1 MAPPTRRPTSVLRSA
16 EGDLHA
22 PLHAPIE
29 ADTPLTDGR
38 IRGAAPT
45 ARPQAAFGALSGL
58 QARPVAGGGPQARE
72 PRPPPRGPPGP
83 AAGGSWSACVWC
95 PGAFPGRFARPAR
108 PCAAAPASDT
118 S

>member
-45 ARPQAAFGALSGL
+45 ARHKLPSVRSVVFKLGPRTSSSRASAAAAGASRAGRRRFVVRLRLVSRGL
-58 QARPVAGGGPQARE
+58 PWQV
-72 PRPPPRGPPGP
+72 RPPREALCGR
-83 AAGGSWSACVWC
+83 AGL
-95 PGAFPGRFARPAR
+95 
-108 PCAAAPASDT
+108 
-118 S
+118 